1 VFTCGYWAPRR
12 LYAGYCDHCPSHRR
26 RPLTAEKQL
35 KVALFYTGNM
45 SAKAILRKR
54 MKAVLKSLTE
64 EEKRR
69 QSEVGALLPTDLNY
83 GRIILLWLIRN

>member
-1 VFTCGYWAPRR
+1 
-12 LYAGYCDHCPSHRR
+12 
-26 RPLTAEKQL
+26 
-35 KVALFYTGNM
+35 
-45 SAKAILRKR
+45 

-83 GRIILLWLIRN
+83 GRIILYGLIGNRIMKYNWPNFTPILARNSLKGADSFLEALHVVFKIFYCFLQNFSF

>member
-1 VFTCGYWAPRR
+1 
-12 LYAGYCDHCPSHRR
+12 
-26 RPLTAEKQL
+26 
-35 KVALFYTGNM
+35 M

-69 QSEVGALLPTDLNY
+69 QSEVGALLPTDLS
-83 GRIILLWLIRN
+83 